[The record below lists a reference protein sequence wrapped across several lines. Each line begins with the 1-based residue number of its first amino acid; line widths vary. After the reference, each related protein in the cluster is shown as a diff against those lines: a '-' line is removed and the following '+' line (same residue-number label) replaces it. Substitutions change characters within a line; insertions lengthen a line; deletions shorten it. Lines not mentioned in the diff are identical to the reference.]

1 MNNAKETNEKVFA
14 SATQPA
20 VQENKREK
28 ASARKTAATPKE
40 KELVRDMQSAKVS
53 DLPEKTAKPA
63 KVAKPEKATK
73 GETVKTP
80 SYKREDCEEGEIT
93 DADEIAELR
102 RNQRIDILQ
111 NAMLGEYAPDGVY
124 VLPDEIRD
132 ELIKAKKTITNNYE
146 NYIFAQTLKPI
157 GEYGRGKFFVTVS
170 KLEAKLCAVLTFVE
184 PVHKVNR
191 LVTNAQA
198 SEIATFI
205 DNANE
210 QFYYNMKK
218 EFNIVDD
225 DYVYPEE
232 VDEFRYSTRRK
243 KQRVALWRESL
254 RAIERTEKQIFEAR
268 MAVLNKQPNEYSN
281 SVKSLFNDAMKKRG
295 SFLGRAPSPS
305 LCLNQLLDECIDI
318 MHGKLPKLEIPLA
331 RAMREATK
339 AIGLEQEREIDNNKA
354 AILGEMGKVDR
365 VKTITKDSPRRERER
380 GEDNQKLGGGMRM
393 PKNLRQPPKEAEN
406 VAESANGALNPP
418 NPEFGLA
425 PKPTPKPIPRHPR
438 DLTL

>member
-14 SATQPA
+14 SATQSA
-20 VQENKREK
+20 VQENEREK
-28 ASARKTAATPKE
+28 TPARKTAAKPKE
-40 KELVRDMQSAKVS
+40 KELERDMQPAEVAVS
-53 DLPEKTAKPA
+53 PEKTAKPA

-73 GETVKTP
+73 GETAQTP
-80 SYKREDCEEGEIT
+80 AYKREDCEEGKIT

-225 DYVYPEE
+225 DYVYPED

-243 KQRVALWRESL
+243 KQRIALWRESL
-254 RAIERTEKQIFEAR
+254 RAIERTEKQIFETR
-268 MAVLNKQPNEYSN
+268 MAVLNKQSNEYSN

-318 MHGKLPKLEIPLA
+318 MHGKLPKLEIPFV
-331 RAMREATK
+331 RAMREATR
-339 AIGLEQEREIDNNKA
+339 AIGLEQTREIDNNKA
-354 AILGEMGKVDR
+354 AILAELGKGDR
-365 VKTITKDSPRRERER
+365 AKTIPKDSPRRGRGRE
-380 GEDNQKLGGGMRM
+380 EDARKLGGDLIM
-393 PKNLRQPPKEAEN
+393 PKNLKQPPNAAEA
-406 VAESANGALNPP
+406 AEGTLAPP
-418 NPEFGLA
+418 SPEPSPA
-425 PKPTPKPIPRHPR
+425 PKPTPRPIPRHPK